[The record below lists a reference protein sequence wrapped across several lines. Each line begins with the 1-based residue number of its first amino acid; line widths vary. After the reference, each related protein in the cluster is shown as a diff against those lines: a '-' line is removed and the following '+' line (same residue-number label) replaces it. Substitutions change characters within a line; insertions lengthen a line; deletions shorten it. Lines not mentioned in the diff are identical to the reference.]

1 MRPSLGMSDLANTT
15 HWIVAVGSAL
25 LSSGV
30 TVTAI
35 ELFTRS
41 HVAEI
46 ENSVK
51 EAHDRSMAVFSS
63 GRAWR
68 TDSVAQLLGPMT
80 IQLDR
85 TSRAFKR
92 YTGKN
97 TFLEAM
103 VLREGNL
110 AIRDLLL
117 SKAHLVPPDLLGDAG
132 CLVEHYDRWL
142 EKFDEVR
149 GEKSPKLS
157 EEFVFVGPDG
167 YAFPREAEARFR
179 ERYLALRTEL
189 YGVK

>member
-1 MRPSLGMSDLANTT
+1 
-15 HWIVAVGSAL
+15 L

-35 ELFTRS
+35 ELFTRR

-51 EAHDRSMAVFSS
+51 ETHDRSMAVFTS

-68 TDSVAQLLGPMT
+68 IDAVSQLLGPMT
-80 IQLDR
+80 MQLDR

-97 TFLEAM
+97 TYLEAM
-103 VLREGNL
+103 VLREGNI
-110 AIRDLLL
+110 AVRDLLL
-117 SKAHLVPPDLLGDAG
+117 TKAHLIPPDLLGDAG
-132 CLVEHYDRWL
+132 RLVEHYDRWL

-167 YAFPREAEARFR
+167 FPFPSDAEARFR
-179 ERYLALRTEL
+179 ERYLALWTEL
-189 YGVK
+189 YSKG